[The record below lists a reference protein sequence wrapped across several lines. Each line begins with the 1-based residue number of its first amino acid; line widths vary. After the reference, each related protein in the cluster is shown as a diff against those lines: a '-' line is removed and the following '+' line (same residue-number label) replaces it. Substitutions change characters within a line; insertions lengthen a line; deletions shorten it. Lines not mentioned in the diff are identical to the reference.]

1 MSWLSAVPV
10 LTATAGLV
18 FLPGYV
24 VALSLRFRG
33 FTALALAPV
42 FSTAVSGTFAVLA
55 GAAGII
61 WTPLTYAA
69 GALIT
74 AAAGLGVTFLVSR
87 HSGPGRSPAAE
98 QAKNHTS
105 VMLRI
110 LVPLAA
116 VGVAAAMILRRLTQ
130 LIGQPENFAQ
140 VFDNIFHLNAIR
152 YIVET
157 GNASSLTLGSL
168 QELTGMQA
176 VYPAAWH
183 TYASMTI
190 QLTAAPL
197 GLAENSVN
205 MVVAAL
211 VWPISSILLVR
222 RIFGRNP
229 IITLAAGIVSAAQ
242 VAFPYMLL
250 VWGPLFPNTLSVSM
264 LPAAIA
270 VIVMLT
276 GAGRRKLDGS
286 EKPRWWIALLL
297 SLAGL
302 ITAHMSAINA
312 LLIFVLPLL
321 VMAFMRGAKTRSG
334 AAAGRKA
341 LFFGGSAAFAVVLL
355 LLWLKLR
362 PAFYDFWGPTTT
374 AGRAIGEA
382 LTSSPMGNEANWL
395 ISVLAIL
402 GAITVWRKPGM
413 RWIVFS
419 YAIAVTLYVV
429 DASRDR
435 GFIRNFLTGTWYQ
448 DTYRLAAFLPLFA
461 TPLAAAGTWALVR
474 FLLPYI
480 RRLWDSLPPRLSAHR
495 PAWSAAGVAVL
506 TAVLAVGAYFGPTQE
521 YIQRGMPLYALNA
534 GSAVLTPDELELLD
548 EVDDIVPEDA
558 VIAVN
563 PWNGSSLAYAFSG
576 RHVLTPHLFAI
587 PDEERDLLSRSLGTE
602 GLTPEVCQA
611 AEEENVE
618 YVLDFGDRYL
628 VPDPSTENYP
638 GVTNV
643 APLPGLELV
652 ASVGENARLFE
663 ITGCGD

>member
-1 MSWLSAVPV
+1 M
-10 LTATAGLV
+10 
-18 FLPGYV
+18 
-24 VALSLRFRG
+24 
-33 FTALALAPV
+33 
-42 FSTAVSGTFAVLA
+42 
-55 GAAGII
+55 
-61 WTPLTYAA
+61 
-69 GALIT
+69 
-74 AAAGLGVTFLVSR
+74 
-87 HSGPGRSPAAE
+87 
-98 QAKNHTS
+98 
-105 VMLRI
+105 RI

-116 VGVAAAMILRRLTQ
+116 AGMAAAMIFRRLTQ

-183 TYASMTI
+183 TYASMTM
-190 QLTAAPL
+190 QLTSAPL

-205 MVVAAL
+205 IVVAAL
-211 VWPISSILLVR
+211 VWPIASIFLVR

-229 IITLAAGIVSAAQ
+229 VITLAAGIVSAAQ
-242 VAFPYMLL
+242 IAFPYLLL

-276 GAGRRKLDGS
+276 GAGRRKLDDA
-286 EKPRWWIALLL
+286 EKLRWWIALLL

-312 LLIFVLPLL
+312 LIIFVLPLL
-321 VMAFMRGAKTRSG
+321 IMAFVRGIKSRSG
-334 AAAGRKA
+334 APAGRKA
-341 LFFGGSAAFAVVLL
+341 FFFGGAAVFAAVLFI
-355 LLWLKLR
+355 LWLKLR

-374 AGRAIGEA
+374 AGRAVGEA
-382 LTSSPMGNEANWL
+382 LTNGPMGNEANWL
-395 ISVLAIL
+395 VSALAIL
-402 GAITVWRKPGM
+402 GAVTVWRTPSL
-413 RWIVFS
+413 RWLVCS
-419 YAIAVTLYVV
+419 YAIAITLYVV

-461 TPLAAAGTWALVR
+461 TPLAAAGVWAVGQ
-474 FLLPYI
+474 FLLPHI
-480 RRLWDSLPPRLSAHR
+480 RRLCDALPSRLAGR
-495 PAWSAAGVAVL
+495 RGAWSAAGTAAL
-506 TAVLAVGAYFGPTQE
+506 TAVLAVSAYFGPTQE
-521 YIQRGMPLYALNA
+521 YIQRGMPLYALNT
-534 GSAVLTPDELELLD
+534 GSAVLTPEEFQLLD

-587 PDEERDLLSRSLGTE
+587 PDKERDLLSRSLGTE
-602 GLTPEVCQA
+602 GLTPEVCRA
-611 AEEENVE
+611 AELENVE

-628 VPDPSTENYP
+628 VPDPSTVNYL

-652 ASVGENARLFE
+652 ASAGENARLFE
-663 ITGCGD
+663 ITGCGG